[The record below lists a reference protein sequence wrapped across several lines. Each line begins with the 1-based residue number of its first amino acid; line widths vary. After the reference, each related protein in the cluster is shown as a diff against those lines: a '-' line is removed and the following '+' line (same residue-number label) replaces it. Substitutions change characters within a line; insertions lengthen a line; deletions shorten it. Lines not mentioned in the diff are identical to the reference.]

1 MQTIDIKGPAKVFVA
16 WRVNEVIVLGAAG
29 GNRGLSMLVGAIA
42 VYRLTL

>member
-16 WRVNEVIVLGAAG
+16 WRVNEHIVLGAGAG
-29 GNRGLSMLVGAIA
+29 DCGLSILVGAIA